1 MFEHVYRMIS
11 KQKVK
16 TISGAEVAIKA
27 ETVCLHG
34 DNLHAVDLLKKLRF
48 SLESK
53 GIKIV

>member
-1 MFEHVYRMIS
+1 MIS

-16 TISGAEVAIKA
+16 TVSGAEVAIKA

-34 DNLHAVDLLKKLRF
+34 DNLHAVDLLKKLRIN
-48 SLESK
+48 LESK